1 MKIVVK
7 NVKIVYIRYYLS
19 AMKIVNLSH
28 VHERQYFCCL
38 EDWSTEIREAGDHKE
53 CWYSKMKDKGLRVK
67 IAENDKGE
75 ACGMIQYMPVEISS
89 VEGHDLYFVLCIWV
103 HGHRQGIGN
112 FQKKG
117 LGKSLLQAAEADVRQ
132 SGGKGLVT
140 WGIIL
145 PFFMRA
151 WWFKKQGYKVVDKS
165 GMMRLLWKPFTT
177 DAVPPRFMKEKE
189 LPGLVPGKVN
199 VSVFMN
205 GWCPA
210 QNTVYERTKR
220 AVIEFQDKIEF
231 NVYHTVDHEI
241 LKYWGISDAL
251 FINGKRIWTGPPPS
265 YKKIHRL
272 IEGRVKKLREPVMI
286 G

>member
-1 MKIVVK
+1 
-7 NVKIVYIRYYLS
+7 
-19 AMKIVNLSH
+19 MKIVNLSN

-38 EDWSTEIREAGDHKE
+38 EEWSNEVREAGDHKE
-53 CWYSKMKDKGLRVK
+53 CWYAKMKDKGLRVK

-75 ACGMIQYMPVEISS
+75 PCGMIQYLPVEISS

-132 SGGKGLVT
+132 LGGKGLVT

-177 DAVPPRFMKEKE
+177 DAVPPGFMKEKE

-199 VSVFMN
+199 VSVFIN

-220 AVIEFQDKIEF
+220 AMIEFQDKIEF

-251 FINGKRIWTGPPPS
+251 FINGKRIRTGPPPS
-265 YKKIHRL
+265 YRKIHRL

-286 G
+286 SV

>member
-1 MKIVVK
+1 VK
-7 NVKIVYIRYYLS
+7 FIKIVYIRYYLS
-19 AMKIVNLSH
+19 AMKIVNLSR

-38 EDWSTEIREAGDHKE
+38 EEWSNEIREAGDHKE
-53 CWYSKMKDKGLRVK
+53 CWYAEMKDKGLRVK
-67 IAENDKGE
+67 IAENEKGE
-75 ACGMIQYMPVEISS
+75 ACGMIQYLPVELSS

-103 HGHRQGIGN
+103 HGHRKGIGN

-132 SGGKGLVT
+132 AGGKGLVT

-151 WWFKKQGYKVVDKS
+151 GWFKKQGYSVVDKS
-165 GMMRLLWKPFTT
+165 GIMRLLWKPFTN
-177 DAVPPRFMKEKE
+177 DAVPPHFMKQKQ
-189 LPGLVPGKVN
+189 LPGLSPGKVN
-199 VSVFMN
+199 VTVFMN

-210 QNTVYERTKR
+210 QNMVYERTRKV
-220 AVIEFQDKIEF
+220 AAEYGDKIDF

-251 FINGKRIWTGPPPS
+251 FINGKRINTGPPPS

-272 IEGRVKKLREPVMI
+272 IGGKVKKLQDCISLP
-286 G
+286 